1 MDLDPARSCAS
12 AGASAA
18 SDRLDALHRYDI
30 LDTPPEDAFDRI
42 TRLATTL
49 FDAPMALVNLVAE
62 DRQWFKSAVGLERR
76 ETELD
81 ASLCVHALASD
92 DVTVIE
98 DATQDERVANN
109 PLVTGPPAIRFYAG
123 APLITPDGFRIGTLC
138 VMDTE
143 PRRFSD
149 ATYAQLD
156 DLASMVMD
164 ELELR
169 HEIQVRTAAQEKV
182 QHQKERYR
190 SALSTSPVIFA
201 RVGPDLR
208 YEWVFDAHANGTA
221 DELVGRR
228 DDEIDQGPGVAALMN
243 LKRRTFETNEQQR
256 EEITFTCS
264 DGPRTYDV
272 TATPRRDGPSPQAV
286 ITAALDVTERKTM
299 ERRLRRLTDEYQTV
313 FENVQDAL
321 FYIDVTPTEDDF
333 RFTVAQVNA
342 SHEALTGLD
351 SEAVR
356 GKTPH
361 DLLDSEAADEVVA
374 NYRRCAEQRRRIE
387 YEEEL
392 SFPNGTKT
400 WHTKLSPVIV
410 DGEVAHIVGI
420 ARDVTERKET
430 ERALRRS
437 RERLARAHEIA
448 RLGSWEHDLR
458 TGTLYVSEQARD
470 IFGWAETQPITH
482 TTFMEAVHPDD
493 RDTIPEH
500 RDPPL
505 VPGDEID
512 VQYRIRR
519 PDGTQRIV
527 HERGEAQF
535 DDAGTLVRLS
545 GTVQDVTDRERRK
558 KELQDTNRRLRMA
571 LDAAD
576 AGTFRYDVESNT
588 THWDDRMQAIY
599 GLHDDEVPQT
609 KEAFW
614 QRVHPEDRDAAR
626 EKLAEVLKHDDRF
639 EARYRILRSDGE
651 VRHVQSQG
659 LVVRDDDG
667 TPTATVGVQRD
678 VTERKRAADELRR
691 SEERFRSLAEQTS
704 DIISRHAAD
713 GTFLYVSP
721 SVERILGYNPDAL
734 VGADPYPII
743 HPDDRERVRSAH
755 LDLLDG
761 TPMRI
766 EFRHLHAEGHAVWVE
781 SIGDLVPTR
790 DGAPEAVLS
799 TRPIH
804 ERKQAEAEL
813 RKSRKRWQQLVENQR
828 DAIQISVDGVI
839 QYVNAS
845 GVDLL
850 GADTADEIIGR
861 PLNDFLTAEQ
871 TKADMAERVEQIR
884 RGVPTTPYE
893 HEVERLDGER
903 RIVESYSV
911 PIEYK
916 GERAAQTIVRDLT
929 ERKQTQK
936 QLQQAQKME
945 TVGALAGGIA
955 HDFNNILHSVTA
967 YVQMVQ
973 DSLDVDH
980 PDRVL
985 LERAAGGLER
995 AGDLVQ
1001 KLLTFSRQDPIGQPE
1016 RVRVGAIVRESIDLV
1031 RPSLP
1036 KGVQIR
1042 TDINDEGTI
1051 QGDPG
1056 QLHQVAMNIMTN
1068 AGQAMGA
1075 AGPGAEHVL
1084 DVDVSTIDVDDDLA
1098 RRHLNLEPGR
1108 YVRLSISDTGPGMDD
1123 DTQERIFEPF
1133 FTTKEVGSGTGLGL
1147 SVVHGIVQSHDGAVA
1162 VYSEP
1167 DEGTTFNVYLPY
1179 ATEDAPRPDAP
1190 TPSDTT
1196 ADANGRHILF
1206 VDDDPQIVELEAVRL
1221 RRLGFAVTPCRTA
1234 PEALQAFD
1242 AAATPFDL
1250 VVTDYAM
1257 PEMNGL
1263 DLSRELRERGYRRPI
1278 LVMSGFSAQVSPDAM
1293 RAAGVTSF
1301 LRKPVGSDE
1310 LQRTLMHVLDAED
1323 AA

>member
-1 MDLDPARSCAS
+1 M
-12 AGASAA
+12 
-18 SDRLDALHRYDI
+18 
-30 LDTPPEDAFDRI
+30 
-42 TRLATTL
+42 
-49 FDAPMALVNLVAE
+49 
-62 DRQWFKSAVGLERR
+62 
-76 ETELD
+76 
-81 ASLCVHALASD
+81 
-92 DVTVIE
+92 
-98 DATQDERVANN
+98 
-109 PLVTGPPAIRFYAG
+109 
-123 APLITPDGFRIGTLC
+123 
-138 VMDTE
+138 
-143 PRRFSD
+143 
-149 ATYAQLD
+149 
-156 DLASMVMD
+156 
-164 ELELR
+164 
-169 HEIQVRTAAQEKV
+169 
-182 QHQKERYR
+182 
-190 SALSTSPVIFA
+190 
-201 RVGPDLR
+201 
-208 YEWVFDAHANGTA
+208 
-221 DELVGRR
+221 
-228 DDEIDQGPGVAALMN
+228 
-243 LKRRTFETNEQQR
+243 
-256 EEITFTCS
+256 
-264 DGPRTYDV
+264 
-272 TATPRRDGPSPQAV
+272 
-286 ITAALDVTERKTM
+286 TERKTL
-299 ERRLRRLTDEYQTV
+299 ERRLRRLTDEYETV

-321 FYIDVTPTEDDF
+321 FYIDVDSTEEGF
-333 RFTVAQVNA
+333 RFTVAQINS

-361 DLLDSEAADEVVA
+361 ELLDPAAADEVVA
-374 NYRRCAEQRRRIE
+374 HYRQCAKQRERIE

-392 SFPNGTKT
+392 SFPGGAKT

-420 ARDVTERKET
+420 ARDITERKET
-430 ERALRRS
+430 ERVLRRS
-437 RERLARAHEIA
+437 RKRLARAHEIA

-458 TGTLYVSEQARD
+458 TDTLYVSEQTRD
-470 IFGWAETQPITH
+470 IFGWAETQSITH
-482 TTFMEAVHPDD
+482 DTFVEAVHPED
-493 RDTIPEH
+493 RDKIPEH

-505 VPGDEID
+505 MPGDEID

-519 PDGTQRIV
+519 PDGMQRIV

-558 KELQDTNRRLRMA
+558 EELKDMNRRLRMA

-588 THWDDRMQAIY
+588 VQWDDRVKAIY
-599 GLHDDEVPQT
+599 GLRGDEAPQT

-614 QRVHPEDRDAAR
+614 KRVHPEDRDAAR
-626 EKLAEVLKHDDRF
+626 EKLAEVLAHDDRF
-639 EARYRILRSDGE
+639 ETRYRILRSDGE
-651 VRHVQSQG
+651 VRHVQTQG

-678 VTERKRAADELRR
+678 VTEPKRAADELRR

-704 DIISRHAAD
+704 DIISRHATD

-721 SVERILGYNPDAL
+721 SVERILGYPPDVL
-734 VGADPYPII
+734 VGTDPYSII
-743 HPDDRERVRSAH
+743 HPDDRRRVRSAH
-755 LDLLDG
+755 LGLLDG
-761 TPMRI
+761 MPMRV
-766 EFRHLHAEGHAVWVE
+766 EFRHLHAEGHVVWVE
-781 SIGDLVPTR
+781 SIGNLIPTR
-790 DGAPEAVLS
+790 DGTPGAVLS

-813 RKSRKRWQQLVENQR
+813 RKSRRRWQQLVENQR

-839 QYVNAS
+839 RYINAS
-845 GVDLL
+845 GVALL
-850 GADTADEIIGR
+850 GADTADEILER

-871 TKADMAERVEQIR
+871 TKADMAARVEKIR

-903 RIVESYSV
+903 RIVETYSV

-973 DSLDVDH
+973 DGLGADH

-1001 KLLTFSRQDPIGQPE
+1001 KLLTFSRQDPVGRPE
-1016 RVRVGAIVRESIDLV
+1016 RIRVGAIVRESIDLV

-1036 KGVQIR
+1036 KDVQIR
-1042 TDINDEGTI
+1042 TDVNDEGRI

-1075 AGPGAEHVL
+1075 APSDNEHVL
-1084 DVDVSTIDVDDDLA
+1084 DVDVSPLDVDADLA

-1108 YVRLSISDTGPGMDD
+1108 YVRLSISDTGTGMDD
-1123 DTQERIFEPF
+1123 ATQARIFEPF

-1147 SVVHGIVQSHDGAVA
+1147 SVVHGIVQSHDGEVA

-1167 DEGTTFNVYLPY
+1167 GEGTTFNVYLPCVPD
-1179 ATEDAPRPDAP
+1179 DAPHPVGP
-1190 TPSDTT
+1190 SPSDTE
-1196 ADANGRHILF
+1196 ADPNGRHVLF
-1206 VDDDPQIVELEAVRL
+1206 VDDDAQIVELEAVRL
-1221 RRLGFAVTPCRTA
+1221 RRLGFSVTPCRSA

-1242 AAATPFDL
+1242 DASAPFDL

-1263 DLSRELRERGYRRPI
+1263 DLSRELRDRGYERPI

-1293 RAAGVTSF
+1293 RTAGVTSF
-1301 LRKPVGSDE
+1301 LRKPVGSEE
-1310 LQRTLMHVLDAED
+1310 LKRTLMRVLNTEEGTA
-1323 AA
+1323 